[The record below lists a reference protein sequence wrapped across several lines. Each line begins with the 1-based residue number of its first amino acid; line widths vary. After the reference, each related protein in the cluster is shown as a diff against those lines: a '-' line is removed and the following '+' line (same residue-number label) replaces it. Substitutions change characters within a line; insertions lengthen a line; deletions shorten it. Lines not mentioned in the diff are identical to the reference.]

1 LPLPEAI
8 SMARYIPQYIFDG
21 LAVRLLMT
29 ELAETPEIFDD
40 LLQKYF
46 QKYPDENPAAL
57 AADLHAAA
65 NEGRWVIKVT
75 VDAPD
80 SSYHSEMAVLEALLD
95 VLTKAAT
102 LEKPMWRRM
111 VENYFFSVQPTPIP
125 DRVARAKEHLVAA
138 EKVLTARMTPVA

>member
-1 LPLPEAI
+1 
-8 SMARYIPQYIFDG
+8 MARYIPQYIFDG

-29 ELAETPEIFDD
+29 ELGRTPEIFED
-40 LLQKYF
+40 LLQTYF

-65 NEGRWVIKVT
+65 NEGRWVIKV
-75 VDAPD
+75 VMDAPD
-80 SSYHSEMAVLEALLD
+80 TTYRSEIAVLEALLD

-125 DRVARAKEHLVAA
+125 DRVARAKEHLMAA
-138 EKVLTARMTPVA
+138 EKVLTKRMTPVTS

>member
-1 LPLPEAI
+1 
-8 SMARYIPQYIFDG
+8 MARYIPQYIFDG
-21 LAVRLLMT
+21 LVARLLMT
-29 ELAETPEIFDD
+29 EVAEKPEIFED

-65 NEGRWVIKVT
+65 NEGRWVIKV
-75 VDAPD
+75 VMDAPD
-80 SSYHSEMAVLEALLD
+80 TSYRSEIAVLEALLD

-111 VENYFFSVQPTPIP
+111 VDASQLQPASPSTSAPS
-125 DRVARAKEHLVAA
+125 
-138 EKVLTARMTPVA
+138 